1 MSNGHVTTHSSLI
14 VIMMMIIVVGLTTT
28 IVIIT
33 VMVLSYFDSYCE
45 NSSDPKDQSK
55 PAKYCM
61 PS

>member
-1 MSNGHVTTHSSLI
+1 
-14 VIMMMIIVVGLTTT
+14 MMMIIVVGLTTT